1 MSGKMISMSQYAAM
15 RGITPA
21 AVSAAIH
28 SGRLVEAIK
37 RDGKRIKLDAD
48 IADREWA
55 ANTQGGRGASP
66 QRLAS
71 GIDLPDAIEAADYN
85 TSRAKREA
93 YNAELAR
100 LEVEEKQGQLV
111 AADDVKKTAFAVAR
125 QVRDGLLNI
134 PDRVSAELAAM
145 TDQFEIHRRLTIEI
159 RKALESVLANADA
172 E

>member
-1 MSGKMISMSQYAAM
+1 MVSMSQYAAM
-15 RGITPA
+15 RGITQP

-28 SGRLVEAIK
+28 AGRLVEAII
-37 RDGKRIKLDAD
+37 RDGKRIKINPE

-55 ANTQGGRGASP
+55 ANTQGGRGAAP

-125 QVRDGLLNI
+125 QVRDGMLNI

-145 TDQFEIHRRLTIEI
+145 TDQFEIHRRLTLEI
-159 RKALESVLANADA
+159 RKALESVLADADA

>member
-1 MSGKMISMSQYAAM
+1 MSQYAVM
-15 RGITPA
+15 RGITQP

-28 SGRLVEAIK
+28 SGRLVKAII
-37 RDGKRIKLDAD
+37 RDGKRIKIDPD

-55 ANTQGGRGASP
+55 ANTQGSRGPGP
-66 QRLAS
+66 QPLAS
-71 GIDLPDAIEAADYN
+71 GIALPDAIEAADYN
-85 TSRAKREA
+85 ASRAKREA

-111 AADDVKKTAFAVAR
+111 AADEVRKTAFAVAR

-145 TDQFEIHRRLTIEI
+145 TDQFEIHTRLTAEI
-159 RKALESVLANADA
+159 RKALQGVISSTDEPDLP
-172 E
+172 